1 MRRWTGWLF
10 GVLALFLAVWGIT
23 QSMAKKSMA
32 IQLENGY
39 QRAFYELTYNIDS
52 IETLLAQALASNSRE
67 RQMKFFSDTW
77 RQASA
82 AQSNLGQL
90 PLSRMPMARTEKFIS
105 QVEAFSFS
113 VFRKVGGGEAVST
126 KNWESMRG
134 FAQQAKHIKDSLN
147 KMQPLFEGNP
157 NWQGIEK
164 ATMAQVV
171 APGKGGTAPG
181 KAGKRPSEKGSL
193 ESNPVVKSFMMMEDG
208 LKRYPDPDFEG
219 NMLNFKER
227 PRGFTGPQ
235 ITRTKAVAVARNFMA
250 PGKKDELA
258 RVVATEKGDV
268 PAYHVEVIPR
278 KQEQRRGKGSWRTL
292 MSISQKGGHLIWMIT
307 ERSVGKQKLTA
318 QEARI
323 RGASYLRSLGYEGM
337 EPLAAEQFDGVV
349 NVSYARKI
357 GDVWIYPEEIK
368 LQIAHD
374 NGEILAFEGMNY
386 LTFKGAARAPSFP
399 LSQAQARRKV
409 QKRLKIERVRKAVIL
424 NDMYRQVAT
433 YEFKASLGK
442 ERFLIYINAVTGDE
456 EKVIREI
463 PGQTEII

>member
-10 GVLALFLAVWGIT
+10 GVLTLFFAIWGIT
-23 QSMAKKSMA
+23 QYMAKQNLA
-32 IQLENGY
+32 IRLENSY

-52 IETLLAQALASNSRE
+52 IETLLTQSMASNSRE

-90 PLSRMPMARTEKFIS
+90 PFSKMPMARTEKFIS
-105 QVEAFSFS
+105 QVEAFCFNL
-113 VFRKVGGGEAVST
+113 FRKVGGGEDVSGGNLDSL
-126 KNWESMRG
+126 KG
-134 FAQQAKHIKDSLN
+134 YAQQAKHIKESLS
-147 KMQPLFEGNP
+147 KMQPLFENNP
-157 NWQGIEK
+157 SWEGIEK
-164 ATMAQVV
+164 ATMAQIV

-181 KAGKRPSEKGSL
+181 KAGKRPSEAGSL
-193 ESNPVVKSFMMMEDG
+193 ENNPVVKSFMMMEDG

-219 NMLNFKER
+219 NMLNFRER
-227 PRGFTGPQ
+227 PRGFTGSQ
-235 ITRTKAVAVARNFMA
+235 ITRNRAIEIARKFVA
-250 PGKKDELA
+250 PGKQNELA

-268 PAYHVEVIPR
+268 PAFHVEVIPR
-278 KQEQRRGKGSWRTL
+278 KQEQRRGKNSWRTL

-307 ERSVGKQKLTA
+307 ERNVGKQKLTA
-318 QEARI
+318 SEARV
-323 RGASYLRSLGYEGM
+323 RGQNYLKSLGYEGM
-337 EPLAAEQFDGVV
+337 ESLAAEQFDGVV
-349 NVSYARKI
+349 NVSYVRKI

-374 NGEILAFEGMNY
+374 NGEILAFEAMSY
-386 LTFKGAARAPSFP
+386 LTFKGAVRAPAYP
-399 LSQAQARRKV
+399 LTRAQAQGRL
-409 QKRLKIERVRKAVIL
+409 QKRLKVERVRKAVIV
-424 NDMYRQVAT
+424 NDRFKQVAT
-433 YEFKASLGK
+433 YEFKTALGK

>member
-1 MRRWTGWLF
+1 MRRWSGWLF

-23 QSMAKKSMA
+23 QHMAKQNLT
-32 IQLENGY
+32 IQLENSY

-52 IETLLAQALASNSRE
+52 VETLLAQAMASNSRE

-90 PLSRMPMARTEKFIS
+90 PLSKMPLAKTEQFIS
-105 QVEAFSFS
+105 QVEAFSFNI
-113 VFRKVGGGEAVST
+113 FRKVGGGTAVSN
-126 KNWESMRG
+126 KDWESMRG
-134 FAQQAKHIKDSLN
+134 FSRQAKHIKDSLT

-171 APGKGGTAPG
+171 APGKGAEAPG
-181 KAGKRPSEKGSL
+181 KAGKRPSEAGSL

-235 ITRTKAVAVARNFMA
+235 ISRIKAVNIAKQFVA
-250 PGKKDELA
+250 PGKRNELV

-268 PAYHVEVIPR
+268 PTYHVEVIPR
-278 KQEQRRGKGSWRTL
+278 RQERRRGKGSWRTL

-318 QEARI
+318 IEARQ

-337 EPLAAEQFDGVV
+337 DSLAAEQFDGVV
-349 NVSYARKI
+349 NVSYVRKI

-386 LTFKGAARAPSFP
+386 LTFKGAARAPTFP
-399 LSQAQARRKV
+399 LSLAQARGKV

-424 NDMYRQVAT
+424 NDRYKQVAT

-456 EKVIREI
+456 EKVIREV